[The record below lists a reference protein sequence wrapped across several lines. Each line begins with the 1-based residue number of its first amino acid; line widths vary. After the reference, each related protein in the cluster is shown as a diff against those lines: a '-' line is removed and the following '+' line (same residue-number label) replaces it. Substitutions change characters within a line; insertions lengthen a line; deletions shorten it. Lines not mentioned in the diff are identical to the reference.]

1 MRTAQKEEA
10 AAEIQQSA
18 VTQVSIKRKQLKDA
32 LAKAMQ
38 IEKVRIENRGEQNE
52 NISQD
57 KKVSEDSNKKVDLKD
72 NLKEVP
78 EKVLRDLVDGE

>member
-1 MRTAQKEEA
+1 LENVRKEAEIKKEEL
-10 AAEIQQSA
+10 
-18 VTQVSIKRKQLKDA
+18 KQNHTSLKDA